1 MEKYELVLAKESN
14 DETTNTHV
22 RNSPQRQKQMAD
34 LVERKLAA
42 MRDKEWKISVRGKP
56 VEVRKQVDRVLKTV
70 LAAKD
75 FVSSV
80 ASMDQVHA
88 GIPWAGVCM
97 LLPLLVN
104 DSKQRTA
111 AIDGLETITQITH
124 RYASVE
130 KIYFGGDEEAL
141 KDDLRETIVKLYKG
155 ILEYQGRAVCQF
167 QRRTALHLARNIVTI
182 DDWSSI
188 IDAIKSA
195 DKACEQLMIVLDSK
209 SQQTYARRLEK
220 TLEQQDQ
227 KMEKLLADMASSR
240 DEMAIQLEI
249 EEMFRCHR
257 IFRTSNYE
265 GHKAKKSGS
274 SIGNLPLVAR

>member
-97 LLPLLVN
+97 LLPVSQSTNVSLSGVSCL
-104 DSKQRTA
+104 
-111 AIDGLETITQITH
+111 IIC
-124 RYASVE
+124 
-130 KIYFGGDEEAL
+130 GDAG
-141 KDDLRETIVKLYKG
+141 IV
-155 ILEYQGRAVCQF
+155 
-167 QRRTALHLARNIVTI
+167 
-182 DDWSSI
+182 
-188 IDAIKSA
+188 SA
-195 DKACEQLMIVLDSK
+195 D
-209 SQQTYARRLEK
+209 R
-220 TLEQQDQ
+220 
-227 KMEKLLADMASSR
+227 
-240 DEMAIQLEI
+240 
-249 EEMFRCHR
+249 
-257 IFRTSNYE
+257 
-265 GHKAKKSGS
+265 
-274 SIGNLPLVAR
+274 